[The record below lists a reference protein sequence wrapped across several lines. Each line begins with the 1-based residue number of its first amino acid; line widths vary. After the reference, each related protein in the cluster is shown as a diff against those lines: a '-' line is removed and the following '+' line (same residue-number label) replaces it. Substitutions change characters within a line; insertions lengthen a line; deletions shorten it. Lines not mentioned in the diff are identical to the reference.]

1 VSDPRRLSSSAGDE
15 DVREL
20 LRHGRVG
27 APPGFKE
34 RALDVAVQTL
44 AAPAAAAGAGVAGKG
59 IGAAASKVAL
69 LTNVHWIGIA
79 CVVGVCTAGGVI
91 VSRTASEVPKSSAA
105 VRLVPTAKGRAAP
118 QAGSDWSPVAV
129 DLMSLPA
136 APSATSALSSSA
148 PPSSPPISLA
158 PIASAQVE
166 PPASATNG
174 DDLADLNLSPE
185 LVPLDLARRAIADR
199 EQARAL
205 DILDDYDR
213 RFPEG
218 ALRSEATM
226 LRIEALVAAGRRPD
240 AARLG
245 AAVLASAPDS
255 PYAARVRSLIGSGET
270 K

>member
-1 VSDPRRLSSSAGDE
+1 MRLSSSAGDE
-15 DVREL
+15 DVREI

-44 AAPAAAAGAGVAGKG
+44 AAPAAVAGTGGVAGKG

-79 CVVGVCTAGGVI
+79 CVVGVCTAGGVV
-91 VSRTASEVPKSSAA
+91 VSRNASKAPKSAVA
-105 VRLVPTAKGRAAP
+105 VRLVSAAKERAVP
-118 QAGSDWSPVAV
+118 PAGSDWSPVAV
-129 DLMSLPA
+129 DLMSLPP
-136 APSATSALSSSA
+136 APSATSALSSG
-148 PPSSPPISLA
+148 PPSSLPIPLA
-158 PIASAQVE
+158 PIAAAQVE
-166 PPASATNG
+166 PPASATTV
-174 DDLADLNLSPE
+174 DDSADLNLSPE
-185 LVPLDLARRAIADR
+185 LVCLDLARRAIAAR
-199 EQARAL
+199 EPARAL
-205 DILDDYDR
+205 DILDDYDT

-226 LRIEALVAAGRRPD
+226 LRIEALIAAGRRPD

-255 PYAARVRSLIGSGET
+255 PYAARVRSLIGSGAT